1 MMTEP
6 MSLEK
11 AREIAHAV
19 MIGRHKFGAQYN
31 PPFPGYDI
39 AEALVVLHLA
49 GKDSVSKDD
58 VETILNEAQ
67 ESVTVANRRA
77 GAAEARLARC
87 LKKDAAEHH

>member
-1 MMTEP
+1 MMTEA
-6 MSLEK
+6 MTLAK

-31 PPFPGYDI
+31 PPYPPYDI
-39 AEALVVLHLA
+39 AEALVVIHLGA
-49 GKDSVSKDD
+49 KAQL
-58 VETILNEAQ
+58 ENELEAAH
-67 ESVTVANRRA
+67 ELVTAANRRA